1 MANVHRPRVFLDVN
15 IGEQPAGRLTIEL
28 FTDKT
33 PKTAENFRQLC
44 TGEHNGLSYAKAP
57 FHRVIDEFMIQGGDI
72 ANGDGT
78 GTKSIYGGEYEDENL
93 GWREMDAAGL
103 VCSANRGKDTNGS
116 QFFLTLEPCPHLNG
130 KHTIL
135 GRLVSGHDTLVKIS
149 KVEVDNGDRPLEPV
163 LIARCGELEK
173 RSKKAAAPQPEHVMN
188 ESGASSRGRR
198 RKSDA
203 SDDEMAGSPAPP
215 KPRPSRRKSDNLID
229 EGLRG
234 RPRQRS
240 KSLSKS
246 RPLSATEEE
255 GASDGT
261 HSPHSPAEKH
271 KRKRSPSPS
280 RHVDEKRTDD
290 ADAQYERRRRSLP
303 NQYGD
308 ERYNRNYGD
317 EARYKPSP
325 RRNDYEYA
333 GRRGEDRYRPSHGR
347 PRYENDAGRLD
358 EGGARLGGGG
368 YDEHEPPV
376 MFKGRGVMVS
386 VPFGCKSSRMKD

>member
-116 QFFLTLEPCPHLNG
+116 QFFLTLEPCPHLDG

-135 GRLVSGHDTLVKIS
+135 GRLVSGHDTLVKLS
-149 KVEVDNGDRPLEPV
+149 KVEVDSNDRPLEPV

-173 RSKKAAAPQPEHVMN
+173 RSKKAAAPQPEDVMD
-188 ESGASSRGRR
+188 ESVAGSRGRR

-215 KPRPSRRKSDNLID
+215 RPRPSRRKSDNLID

-240 KSLSKS
+240 KSQSKS

-255 GASDGT
+255 ATSDGT

-280 RHVDEKRTDD
+280 RHVAEKRTDD

-308 ERYNRNYGD
+308 ERIQSELWR
-317 EARYKPSP
+317 
-325 RRNDYEYA
+325 
-333 GRRGEDRYRPSHGR
+333 
-347 PRYENDAGRLD
+347 
-358 EGGARLGGGG
+358 
-368 YDEHEPPV
+368 
-376 MFKGRGVMVS
+376 
-386 VPFGCKSSRMKD
+386 

>member
-1 MANVHRPRVFLDVN
+1 M
-15 IGEQPAGRLTIEL
+15 
-28 FTDKT
+28 
-33 PKTAENFRQLC
+33 
-44 TGEHNGLSYAKAP
+44 
-57 FHRVIDEFMIQGGDI
+57 
-72 ANGDGT
+72 
-78 GTKSIYGGEYEDENL
+78 
-93 GWREMDAAGL
+93 
-103 VCSANRGKDTNGS
+103 
-116 QFFLTLEPCPHLNG
+116 
-130 KHTIL
+130 
-135 GRLVSGHDTLVKIS
+135 SGHDTLVKIS

-240 KSLSKS
+240 KSQSKS

-255 GASDGT
+255 ATSDGT